1 MQKKGLIFIL
11 FLTLLSCEYLKQ
23 DTKQMPIARVKDNY
37 LYIDDIKDIVSQATT
52 KEDSALLV
60 TNFINRWATKQLLLD
75 QSQINLSVKQQK
87 VFDKLVKDYKTELYT
102 EAYKSNIVSKQL
114 DSTITEQ
121 EYETFYNNN
130 KENFRLNDHLLKIRY
145 VYLDRNFSDIDAVK
159 KQIKNFEKE
168 DQQLLKEKSLTFKA
182 YNFNDSTWIKK
193 ENIIEKIPVLK
204 NQEKQLLKKSN
215 FVQLQDSIGVY
226 LVKIKDILT
235 INDIAPLT
243 YVKPTIKQI
252 ILNRRKLD
260 LIKKLEKDITKDA
273 LKNKKFEIYPPQ

>member
-1 MQKKGLIFIL
+1 MQKKVLIFIL
-11 FLTLLSCEYLKQ
+11 LLTLLSCEYLKQ
-23 DTKQMPIARVKDNY
+23 DTKQMPIARVKDSY
-37 LYIDDIKDIVSQATT
+37 LYIDDIKDVVSQATT

-130 KENFRLNDHLLKIRY
+130 KENFRLNDHLLKLRY
-145 VYLDRNFSDIDAVK
+145 VYLDHNFSDINAVK

-226 LVKIKDILT
+226 LVKIKDVLT

-273 LKNKKFEIYPPQ
+273 LKNKKFEIYSPQ

>member
-37 LYIDDIKDIVSQATT
+37 LYIDDIKDVVSQATT

-145 VYLDRNFSDIDAVK
+145 VYLDHNFSDIDAVK
-159 KQIKNFEKE
+159 RQIKNFEKE

-182 YNFNDSTWIKK
+182 YNFNDYTWIKK
-193 ENIIEKIPVLK
+193 ENIIEKIPILK

-273 LKNKKFEIYPPQ
+273 LKNKKFEIYSPQ